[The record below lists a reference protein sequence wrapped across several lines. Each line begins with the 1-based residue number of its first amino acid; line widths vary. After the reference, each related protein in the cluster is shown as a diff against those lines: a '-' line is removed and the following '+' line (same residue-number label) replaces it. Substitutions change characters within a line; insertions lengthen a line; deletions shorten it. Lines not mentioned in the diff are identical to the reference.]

1 MMFKKDDSE
10 TSIWIST
17 ADLLSGLLVI
27 FLFVAVLM
35 TESQERNR
43 TRAEKVEAALRE
55 VTGASNDAKLT
66 LQRNIE
72 SQFTPYGMKMYHLS
86 SGEIGHAYFKDGD
99 INFRAGSSEITPGF
113 KRLLN
118 NFLPK
123 YIRAIAKCDQKYI
136 KEIRIEGH
144 TSSEWS
150 SNYVANS
157 NYSYI
162 RNMEL
167 SQSRTRAILNYALS
181 MPELAQYHDLIKSK
195 LTANGLSSSQLIIE
209 NGVENKEKSR
219 RIEFRVVAN
228 DQETL
233 RQIKNAMDNNS

>member
-1 MMFKKDDSE
+1 MFKKDDSE

-35 TESQERNR
+35 TESSERNR

-72 SQFTPYGMKMYHLS
+72 NQFTPYEMKMYHLS

-150 SNYVANS
+150 SNYAANS

>member
-1 MMFKKDDSE
+1 MFKKDDSE

-35 TESQERNR
+35 TESAEQNK
-43 TRAEKVEAALRE
+43 TRAEKVEMALKE
-55 VTGASNDAKLT
+55 VTAASNNASLT
-66 LQRNIE
+66 LQKNIE
-72 SQFTPYGMKMYHLS
+72 GQFTSDELKTYHLS

-99 INFRAGSSEITPGF
+99 INFRAGSSEITPAF
-113 KRLLN
+113 KKVLD

-123 YIRAIAKCDQKYI
+123 YIRAIAKCDQRYI

-144 TSSEWS
+144 TSSEW
-150 SNYVANS
+150 NYYPTANP
-157 NYSYI
+157 NYAYI

-181 MPELAQYHDLIKSK
+181 IPELVQYHDLIKAK
-195 LTANGLSSSQLIIE
+195 LTANGLSSSHLIIE

-233 RQIKNAMDNNS
+233 KQINDTIKNNS